1 MKKAKHFTTEELRLI
16 NKLWDNE
23 PFSSNADKKNA
34 SQKILSKAKEEFLGK
49 VIVRKFAWFNS
60 YQLVSKVEMKSRLNG
75 YRRAHILMSGMSV
88 YLYPKRKGER
98 GAFLGVGKGMVNKST
113 LYPLDVNSLQVI
125 SVEEFSKLYQD
136 AISKFDA
143 NCLTIDKYMANLQE
157 KD

>member
-1 MKKAKHFTTEELRLI
+1 MKKAKHFTPEELCQI

-23 PFSSNADKKNA
+23 PFSSNAEKENA

-60 YQLVSKVEMKSRLNG
+60 YQLVSKVEMKSRLDG
-75 YRRAHILMSGMSV
+75 YRRTHILMSGMSV
-88 YLYPKRKGER
+88 YLYPKRKWER
-98 GAFLGVGKGMVNKST
+98 GAFLGVGKGLVNKSI
-113 LYPLDVNSLQVI
+113 LYPLDANSIQVI

-143 NCLTIDKYMANLQE
+143 NCMTVDKFMADLQ
-157 KD
+157 

>member
-1 MKKAKHFTTEELRLI
+1 MKKSKHFTPEELRLI

-23 PFSSNADKKNA
+23 PFGRPSEKKNA

-75 YRRAHILMSGMSV
+75 YLRSHILMSSMSV
-88 YLYPKRKGER
+88 YLYTKRKGER
-98 GAFLGVGKGMVNKST
+98 GAFLGVGKGMVNKSI
-113 LYPLDVNSLQVI
+113 LYPLDANSLQVI

-136 AISKFDA
+136 AISKFNA
-143 NCLTIDKYMANLQE
+143 NCLAVDKFMANLQE